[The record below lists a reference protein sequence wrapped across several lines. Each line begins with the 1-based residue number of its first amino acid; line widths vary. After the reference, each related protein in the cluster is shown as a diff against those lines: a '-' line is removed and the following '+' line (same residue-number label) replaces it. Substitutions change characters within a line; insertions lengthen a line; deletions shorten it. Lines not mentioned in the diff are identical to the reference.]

1 MSSNNIDFYCSIKIH
16 NKPNDNILYTYQW
29 FLTAFS
35 IQRIF
40 TDITG
45 VTNILN

>member
-1 MSSNNIDFYCSIKIH
+1 MSSNNIDFYCSTRIH
-16 NKPNDNILYTYQW
+16 NKPNDNIYTYQW

-40 TDITG
+40 TDTTG